1 MLRHN
6 KSYLT
11 EDVEYRYVK
20 KIGPIVIHKITRF
33 TYPGS
38 RHYRSFQVARESENR
53 KDFLRIIVAMRSQQ
67 QRSRHTHTG
76 RIHF

>member
-1 MLRHN
+1 MSSTGTSKNR
-6 KSYLT
+6 S
-11 EDVEYRYVK
+11 YRYSQR
-20 KIGPIVIHKITRF
+20 HKIHN
-33 TYPGS
+33 PGS

-53 KDFLRIIVAMRSQQ
+53 KDFLRWTRIIVAMRSQQ

>member
-1 MLRHN
+1 M
-6 KSYLT
+6 SST
-11 EDVEYRYVK
+11 GTSK
-20 KIGPIVIHKITRF
+20 KIGPIVIHKDTRF

-53 KDFLRIIVAMRSQQ
+53 KDFLRWTRIIVAMRSQQ
-67 QRSRHTHTG
+67 QQRSRHAHTG

>member
-1 MLRHN
+1 M
-6 KSYLT
+6 SST
-11 EDVEYRYVK
+11 GTSK
-20 KIGPIVIHKITRF
+20 KIGPIVIHKDTRF

-53 KDFLRIIVAMRSQQ
+53 KDFLRWTRIIVAMRSQQ
-67 QRSRHTHTG
+67 QQRSRHTHIG